1 MLASWKTLLH
11 RIDLLDPPML
21 LLLTDDQILPDLHG
35 LLHTTG
41 HITDDA
47 ISISLVHLDH
57 LQICGLL
64 LSKVHHT
71 MIWILGLLDR
81 RLLHSLLPRMVYA
94 GDLLVYPLLLV
105 LQIVLLSSAARL
117 LIIEVVIRL
126 RLHIVVRESGD
137 LPGKQMSGLRGIS
150 ITSAYCTSAK
160 LASTI

>member
-1 MLASWKTLLH
+1 MLWGASMLASWKTLLH

-126 RLHIVVRESGD
+126 RLHIVVREESKNPETC
-137 LPGKQMSGLRGIS
+137 PGNK
-150 ITSAYCTSAK
+150 
-160 LASTI
+160 

>member
-1 MLASWKTLLH
+1 MLWGASMLASWKTLLH
-11 RIDLLDPPML
+11 CIDLLDPPML

-41 HITDDA
+41 HITDDV
-47 ISISLVHLDH
+47 IPISLIHLDH

-126 RLHIVVRESGD
+126 RLHIVVREESKNPETC
-137 LPGKQMSGLRGIS
+137 PGNK
-150 ITSAYCTSAK
+150 
-160 LASTI
+160 